1 MNHNMK
7 VTSKFFQFAPIL
19 LLVLVSACAPAATPT
34 AEPATEVAPVA
45 ESTVL
50 NIYNWE
56 DYMDDTILAAFEEEY
71 GITINY
77 TTYTSN
83 EELIDVLMA
92 GPVDYDLVVPS
103 DYAVEFLRGESMFG
117 SLDKTNI
124 PNFANIAPT
133 FINPSYDPGNRY
145 CIPYQWG
152 TTGIGYNIKATGK
165 ELTSWAD
172 VFDPAYAGRVSFI
185 EEPREAFAAI
195 LLLLGH
201 SPNSTNQI
209 ELDEAT
215 AFLKSNADH
224 IATYAPDTGQDLL
237 DAGEVD
243 IAHEYNGD
251 IFQIMA
257 ENPDIRYMIPSEG
270 AMIWSDNLCLLASAP
285 NKENAE
291 KFMNY
296 LLDAEVGAA
305 LSNYLRYASPNQAA
319 LPFLN
324 EEDRNH
330 PGLYPP
336 EEVLARM
343 FFFANIGS
351 ASQLYDDAWS
361 EVLAN
366 HGQ

>member
-1 MNHNMK
+1 MK
-7 VTSKFFQFAPIL
+7 NPSRLVQCLFLALIL
-19 LLVLVSACAPAATPT
+19 LVSACTPT
-34 AEPATEVAPVA
+34 AAPTPEPTAEIVPVA
-45 ESTVL
+45 EDNVL
-50 NIYNWE
+50 NIYNWD
-56 DYMDDTILAAFEEEY
+56 DYMDDTILAAFEEEF

-103 DYAVEFLRGESMFG
+103 DYAVEFLRRESQFG

-124 PNFANIAPT
+124 PNFENIAPT

-152 TTGIGYNIKATGK
+152 TTGVGYNIKATGK
-165 ELTSWAD
+165 EISSWAD
-172 VFDPAYAGRVSFI
+172 VFDPVYEGRVSFM

-195 LLLLGH
+195 LLYLGY
-201 SPNSTNQI
+201 SPNTTNQV

-215 AFLKSNADH
+215 EFFKSHADQ
-224 IATYAPDTGQDLL
+224 IAVFAPDTGQDLL
-237 DAGEVD
+237 AAGEVD

-257 ENPDIRYMIPSEG
+257 DNPDIRYMIPSEG
-270 AMIWSDNLCLLASAP
+270 AMIWSDNLCLLADAP

-324 EEDRNH
+324 EADRNH

-343 FFFANIGS
+343 FFFADVGS
-351 ASQLYDDAWS
+351 AGQLYDDAWS
-361 EVLAN
+361 DVLASRD
-366 HGQ
+366 Q